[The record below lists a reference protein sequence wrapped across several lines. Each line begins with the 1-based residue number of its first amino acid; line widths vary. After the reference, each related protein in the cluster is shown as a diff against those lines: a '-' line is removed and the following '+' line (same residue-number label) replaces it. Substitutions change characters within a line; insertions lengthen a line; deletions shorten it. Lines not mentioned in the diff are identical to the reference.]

1 MATFTAKVEESGRV
15 LIPASVRKR
24 LGIRVGEQII
34 VRVDETGLSMGT
46 RDQAIERIQRR
57 LHQVVSAGRVLSQEL
72 IKERR
77 AEARREK

>member
-15 LIPASVRKR
+15 LIPAGVRKR
-24 LGIRVGEQII
+24 LGIRVGEEII

-46 RDQAIERIQRR
+46 RDQAIERIQKR
-57 LHQVVSAGRVLSQEL
+57 LHQVVPAGRVLSQEL